1 MQNSATQTAVAT
13 ANPPIAPPQAASIK
27 YCLYARKS
35 SEDDERQA
43 LSIESQIKEMLATAE
58 RDGLNIVEVRRE
70 SHSAKAS
77 GMRPVYNRL
86 VEEIRAGFFNGIL
99 TWAPD
104 RLSRNAGDLGA
115 IVDLMD
121 QGALK
126 EIRTHGQRF
135 TNSPNEKFL
144 LMILCSQAKLEND
157 NRGINVK
164 RGQRS
169 KLEMGHRPCLAPLG
183 YLNEKLTTRGE
194 SKILIDPERAPII
207 TEMFNKVAFK
217 HYTGR
222 DLYEWIN
229 EETNFTTRAGKKLAL
244 SVIYRV
250 LQNPFYY
257 GKFEWPVGS
266 GKWYEGK
273 YKPLITKE
281 LFDKVRENLA
291 VAPKS
296 RPGTKEFNFTKLMRC
311 GACGSGITA
320 EEKFKKLSDGTV
332 NRYVYYKCTK
342 FANHEC
348 EEPSIREEE
357 LTTQLL
363 ELMDKIDLDELGA
376 RKKVQEE
383 IEKYKRFSQGV
394 FGKMMTQEYHVPQ
407 VDVKNY
413 AKFVLQNGTRDE
425 KRDLLAC
432 LKSKIFLKKQK
443 IYINKKRAKETE

>member
-1 MQNSATQTAVAT
+1 MQELTT
-13 ANPPIAPPQAASIK
+13 NPEILTNQIVEPPPGVK
-27 YCLYARKS
+27 YRLYARKS
-35 SEDDERQA
+35 SEEDERQA
-43 LSIESQIKEMLATAE
+43 LSIDSQIKEMLAAAE
-58 RDGLNIVEVRRE
+58 RDGLNIAEVRRE

-121 QGALK
+121 QGLLK

-194 SKILIDPERAPII
+194 SKILVRPERAPII

-222 DLYEWIN
+222 DLFEWVN
-229 EETNFTTRAGKKLAL
+229 EETNFTTRAGKKMAL

-291 VAPKS
+291 IAPKS

-332 NRYVYYKCTK
+332 SRYVYYKCTK

-348 EEPSIREEE
+348 DEASIREEE

-363 ELMDKIDLDELGA
+363 DLMDKIDLDELGA

-407 VDVKNY
+407 IDVKNY

-443 IYINKKRAKETE
+443 IYIDKKRTKEVE